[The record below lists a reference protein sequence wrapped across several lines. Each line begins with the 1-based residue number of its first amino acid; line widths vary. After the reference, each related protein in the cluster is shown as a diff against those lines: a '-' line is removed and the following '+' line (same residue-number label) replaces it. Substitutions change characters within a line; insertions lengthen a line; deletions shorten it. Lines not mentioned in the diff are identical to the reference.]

1 MKAMTKLGTAA
12 ATAALLLTALAS
24 PAPAAVPM
32 GAPPMHTP
40 VHVQSD
46 INSVTVLGV
55 EAFDVSY
62 RCPLPPFHG
71 WSTSDYEC
79 RLFTPGVRV
88 LATDMGGQYPGGISD
103 YVIGQSNLSVKEWA
117 WNGSTPYYIGC
128 ENGPG
133 RFFINYAETTL
144 RVDAFRC

>member
-1 MKAMTKLGTAA
+1 MRRALAVLTTAA
-12 ATAALLLTALAS
+12 ALSLTVLAS

-32 GAPPMHTP
+32 SAPPFSNP

-46 INSVTVLGV
+46 IKSVTVLGV
-55 EAFDVSY
+55 EAFDAQY
-62 RCPLPPFHG
+62 RCPVAPFHG

-88 LATDMGGQYPGGISD
+88 LATDMGGRAPGGISD
-103 YVIGQSNLSVKEWA
+103 FYIGQSSLSVKEWA

-128 ENGPG
+128 WNGPG
-133 RFFINYAETTL
+133 YVSINYAETTE